1 MNLPW
6 RGAIQSRF
14 VAAAVMLLT
23 VVWLSAAT
31 GVFGGDFPR
40 DKPAEAHVPG
50 RALVRFK
57 PGVSQAAQQQAL
69 DAGELAATVV
79 DEIEALQVQIVEVPE
94 EQLEAALESYR
105 ANPRVA
111 YAELDTLVTV
121 ALAPNDPL
129 YAAQQYGP
137 QLIQADRA
145 WDTAQGAGVVIAVV
159 DTGVDFGHP
168 DLQGQLLAGG
178 YDFVNN
184 DGDPADDH
192 GHGTHVSGIAAAVTN
207 NGVGIAGIAP
217 GAKILPVKVMNSSG
231 SGASSA
237 LAEGIVYAADHGA
250 QVINLSLGGAGYS
263 QTVQD
268 AVDHAWSRGAVV
280 VAAAGNNN
288 SSLPFYP
295 AWYAHVIA
303 VASIDSQGV
312 RCGFLQL
319 RGSHCS
325 RCARRG
331 DL

>member
-1 MNLPW
+1 MNLPR
-6 RGAIQSRF
+6 RGHVQSRF
-14 VAAAVMLLT
+14 VAAAVVLLA

-31 GVFGGDFPR
+31 GVFGVDFSR
-40 DKPAEAHVPG
+40 DKPVEAHVPG
-50 RALVRFK
+50 RVLVRFK
-57 PGVSQAAQQQAL
+57 PGVSHAAQQQAL
-69 DAGELAATVV
+69 DSGELAATVV

-129 YAAQQYGP
+129 YATQQYGP
-137 QLIQADRA
+137 QLIQAERA

-207 NGVGIAGIAP
+207 NSIGIAGIAP
-217 GAKILPVKVMNSSG
+217 GAKMLPVKVMNSSG

-237 LAEGIVYAADHGA
+237 MAQGIVYAADHGA
-250 QVINLSLGGAGYS
+250 QVINLSLGGVGYS

-268 AVDHAWSRGAVV
+268 AVDHAWSHGAVV
-280 VAAAGNNN
+280 VAAAGNGN
-288 SSLPFYP
+288 SSLPYLP
-295 AWYAHVIA
+295 GMVCPC
-303 VASIDSQGV
+303 D
-312 RCGFLQL
+312 
-319 RGSHCS
+319 RGGGH
-325 RCARRG
+325 RQP
-331 DL
+331 